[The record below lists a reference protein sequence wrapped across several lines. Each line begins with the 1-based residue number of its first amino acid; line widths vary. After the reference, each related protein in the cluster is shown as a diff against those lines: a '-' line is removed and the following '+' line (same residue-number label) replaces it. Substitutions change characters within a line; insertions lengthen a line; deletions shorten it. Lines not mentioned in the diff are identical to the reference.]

1 MFISKTLRLVKLKTR
16 ADINAKISVLAIYVE
31 AIVYLLPYNLHDCT
45 FKLLRGHTFTT
56 SARQR
61 WVGSKH
67 YLNMWMDITNII
79 WIQLAFVH
87 DLLMICAGESIANLS

>member
-1 MFISKTLRLVKLKTR
+1 MFISKTLRLVNLKTR

-31 AIVYLLPYNLHDCT
+31 AIIYLLPYNLHDCT

-79 WIQLAFVH
+79 WMQLAFVH

>member
-1 MFISKTLRLVKLKTR
+1 MFISKTLRLVNLKTR
-16 ADINAKISVLAIYVE
+16 ADINAKISVIAIYVE

>member
-1 MFISKTLRLVKLKTR
+1 MFISKTLRLVNLKTR

-61 WVGSKH
+61 WFGSKH

>member
-1 MFISKTLRLVKLKTR
+1 MFISKTLRLVNLKTR
-16 ADINAKISVLAIYVE
+16 ADIDAKISVLAIYVE

>member
-1 MFISKTLRLVKLKTR
+1 MFISKTLRLVNLKTR

-45 FKLLRGHTFTT
+45 FKLLRGHAFTT